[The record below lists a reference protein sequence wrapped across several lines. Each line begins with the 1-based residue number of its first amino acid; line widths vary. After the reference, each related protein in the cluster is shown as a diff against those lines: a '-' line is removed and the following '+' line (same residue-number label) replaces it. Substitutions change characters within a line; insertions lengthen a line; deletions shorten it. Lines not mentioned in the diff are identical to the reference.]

1 MKSIYVECIY
11 TIIKKKPIS
20 ESDFDAS
27 FHKKIGCLDIDLTVS
42 YSKSCVVVRVRGAEL
57 EDSFIAELAKYNRF
71 EGDKLSKDCK
81 VAVSGIF
88 HEAKHFTRQVLS
100 MLKYHLN
107 HYDIEE
113 QLFSIKS
120 ELWGIGE
127 QELHELPSE
136 FCVSV
141 SSTSICPLRE
151 DIGVLIQSSVD
162 NKVEPLL
169 AMRHLHRAKSEFSSH
184 HKWIDATIAA
194 ELAIKEV
201 LSKARPEL
209 EPLLLDMPS
218 PPLSKLY
225 GKIMAEYLGEPSPYK
240 SKIDQG
246 VQMRNKL
253 VHRHDSPR
261 IDSQKANDY
270 VTDVEC
276 AIFHLLTLLYPD
288 DQLIKQT
295 YARAKL

>member
-1 MKSIYVECIY
+1 MKSIYAECIY
-11 TIIKKKPIS
+11 TIIKKRPIS
-20 ESDFDAS
+20 ESDFDAV
-27 FHKKIGCLDIDLTVS
+27 FHKKVGCLDIDLTVS
-42 YSKSCVVVRVRGAEL
+42 YSKSCVLVKVRGAEL
-57 EDSFIAELAKYNRF
+57 EDSFIAELAAFNRF

-81 VAVSGIF
+81 VAVSEIF
-88 HEAKHFTRQVLS
+88 HQAKHFTRQVLS

-120 ELWGIGE
+120 ELWGVNE
-127 QELHELPSE
+127 KELHELPSQY
-136 FCVSV
+136 CVSV
-141 SSTSICPLRE
+141 SSSSICPLRE
-151 DIGVLIQSSVD
+151 DIGQSIQSAVD

-169 AMRHLHRAKSEFSSH
+169 AMRHLHRAKTEFSPH

-194 ELAIKEV
+194 ELAIKEA

-209 EPLLLDMPS
+209 EPLLLDLPS

-225 GKIMAEYLGEPSPYK
+225 GKIMAEYFGESSPYK
-240 SKIDQG
+240 NQIDTG
-246 VQMRNKL
+246 VQIRNKL
-253 VHRHDSPR
+253 VHRHDSPS
-261 IDSQKANDY
+261 IDTQKANDY
-270 VTDVEC
+270 VKDVER